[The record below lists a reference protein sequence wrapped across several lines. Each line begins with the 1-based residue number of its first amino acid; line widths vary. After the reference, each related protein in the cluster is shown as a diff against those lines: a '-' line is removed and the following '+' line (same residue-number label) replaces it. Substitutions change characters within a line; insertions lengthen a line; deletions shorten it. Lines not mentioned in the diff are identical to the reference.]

1 MYAVE
6 AVDVSRRFGRRTAI
20 DELTLQVRTGEIVG
34 LIGLNGAGKTTTLQ
48 MIAGLQRPDEGFVR
62 VFGYDIHARGAGG
75 RMTVGVLPADAEIRV
90 TSTAMENLM
99 RVAERHYVRP
109 EEALRRGSDLL
120 VLLGLGDRADQRVK
134 EFSKGMKRRLAIAM
148 SVINYPLLLVL
159 DEPTSALDIES
170 VLVIREV
177 IRELNRRGTTI
188 LLTTHVLEEA
198 DILCDRV
205 AVLHEGKIVAFDTP
219 ERLKQSVVHEVSLVV
234 RFRPDAPNVMREL
247 HRLRSVNEIVQE
259 NGGYRLGYAGLPD
272 ILRDLAAYSRKTG
285 RTITALQIRTPNLA
299 EAFLHHTGVRL
310 PPQPTVSVR
319 WIAPPESG
327 EEDHE

>member
-20 DELTLQVRTGEIVG
+20 DELTLKIRTGEIVG

-48 MIAGLQRPDEGFVR
+48 MIAGLQRPDKGFVR
-62 VFGYDIHARGAGG
+62 VFGYDIHARGAGA

-99 RVAERHYVRP
+99 RAAERHYVRP
-109 EEALRRGSDLL
+109 EEALRRGRDLL
-120 VLLGLGDRADQRVK
+120 SLLGLGDRADQRVT

-170 VLVIREV
+170 VLIIREV

-188 LLTTHVLEEA
+188 LLTTHALEEA

-219 ERLKQSVVHEVSLVV
+219 ERLKQSVPHEESLVV
-234 RFRPDAPNVMREL
+234 RFRPDAPNVMGEL

-259 NGGYRLGYAGLPD
+259 NGGYRIGYAGLPE

-285 RTITALQIRTPNLA
+285 RTITALQIGTPNLA

-310 PPQPTVSVR
+310 TPQPIVSVR
-319 WIAPPESG
+319 WIAPPETG
-327 EEDHE
+327 EEEHE